1 MNNVWVNGAF
11 DVLHIGHIRLLAK
24 AKQFGHV
31 RVGIDSDARIK
42 HMKGPDRP
50 FNTADERAEMLLA
63 LKHVDEVVVF
73 NDEEE
78 LIECIKDYGPKYMVI
93 GSDYANKTII
103 GSQFID
109 HIIFFDRVYDKSTTA
124 ILEHAQSNS
133 DRGHL

>member
-42 HMKGPDRP
+42 QMKGPERP
-50 FNTADERAEMLLA
+50 FNTADERMEMLLA
-63 LKHVDEVVVF
+63 LKYVDEVVVF
-73 NDEEE
+73 NTDDE
-78 LIECIKDYGPKYMVI
+78 LVECIKDYSPKYMVI

-109 HIIFFDRVYDKSTTA
+109 HIILFDRIYDKSTTA
-124 ILEHAQSNS
+124 ILEHAQNNSN
-133 DRGHL
+133 R

>member
-50 FNTADERAEMLLA
+50 FNTAAERAEMLLA

-109 HIIFFDRVYDKSTTA
+109 HIILFDRIYDKSTTA

>member
-24 AKQFGHV
+24 AKAFGHV
-31 RVGIDSDARIK
+31 TVGIDSDARIK

-50 FNTADERAEMLLA
+50 YNTAEERKEMLLA
-63 LKHVDEVVVF
+63 LKYVDDVIVF
-73 NDEEE
+73 NSEEE
-78 LIECIKDYGPKYMVI
+78 LIECIKERSPKYMVI
-93 GSDYANKTII
+93 GSDYANKLII

-109 HIIFFDRVYDKSTTA
+109 HIIFFDRIYDKSTTS
-124 ILEHAQSNS
+124 ILEHAKNNS